1 MKTCRRC
8 GVELV
13 PGENWYPS
21 QEKHSNY
28 ICKTC
33 VKERWRDR
41 YASESEFRERTA
53 RYQREWWERTKNN
66 PEKKRRVY
74 ATRAAWVKRN
84 PKRYSEIDNR
94 SKVCKILRD
103 HSEWLKDDPERLS
116 TDFILSLVNDRGK
129 NERDV

>member
-41 YASESEFRERTA
+41 YAS
-53 RYQREWWERTKNN
+53 
-66 PEKKRRVY
+66 
-74 ATRAAWVKRN
+74 
-84 PKRYSEIDNR
+84 NR